1 MNKILDLKIHL
12 TNLPYKEIKRIK
24 SEEEKSYFLDMNK
37 LIEENFKNP
46 SELTDTQYWILN
58 QMMVKKIE
66 GFLSSKYDVVY
77 IYLENPSKDRIKAL
91 KELVTDN
98 KIKNVTVSAL
108 KV

>member
-46 SELTDTQYWILN
+46 SELSDAQYWILN

-77 IYLENPSKDRIKAL
+77 LYLQNPSKERVKAL
-91 KELVTDN
+91 KELVIDN
-98 KIKNVTVSAL
+98 SIKNVTVSAL
-108 KV
+108 KL